1 MWNKCVEFHG
11 HECGGLAIGYQAAL
25 YARELLNIEKSQ
37 DEDIVCI
44 TENDACG
51 VDAIQV
57 MLGCSLGKG
66 NLLIKMRGKQ
76 AFSIFN
82 RKTGSSVRLVLREMP
97 ELSKEERMEK
107 LMHGDCHELFDVK
120 ETVDT
125 LPVKAKIFE
134 NCYCEN
140 CGEKTSE
147 NYIRLQGGKKLC
159 LDCFEGYSRFLD

>member
-57 MLGCSLGKG
+57 LLGCSLGKG

-82 RKTGSSVRLVLREMP
+82 RRTGASVRLVLREMP
-97 ELSKEERMEK
+97 ELSREERMEK
-107 LMHGDCHELFDVK
+107 LMRGDYHELFDVK

-125 LPVKAKIFE
+125 LPVKAKIFTSY
-134 NCYCEN
+134 YCDN

-147 NYIRLQGGKKLC
+147 NYIRLQGDKKLC
-159 LDCFEGYSRFLD
+159 LDCYEGYSRFLD